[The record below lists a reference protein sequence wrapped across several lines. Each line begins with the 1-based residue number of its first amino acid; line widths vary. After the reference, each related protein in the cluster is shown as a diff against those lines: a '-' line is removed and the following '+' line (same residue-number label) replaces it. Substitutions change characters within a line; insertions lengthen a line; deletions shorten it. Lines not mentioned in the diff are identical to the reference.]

1 MTVTL
6 PPLHEDLLFNAPMS
20 AQRADHLAAFMA
32 RDGGHVLDVGCGWAE
47 LLLRTLERSPATRGT
62 GVDVD
67 GEALEQA
74 RERATARGLSER
86 VTLVEGDGAEVA
98 QGPVDGVLSVGARHV
113 WGPDDATALRRL
125 RAVVRRGGRVVYG
138 DGIWSSPPTAA
149 AMEHLGGSPDEFG
162 TLADVVDAALDAGF
176 RVLAV
181 GEASQQEWDAFE
193 SGYSAGYER
202 WLLDNPEDPDA
213 DDIRARAAQHRR
225 AYLRGYRGIL
235 GHSFLELIAA

>member
-1 MTVTL
+1 MATL
-6 PPLHEDLLFNAPMS
+6 PALHEDLLFNAPLS
-20 AQRADHLAAFMA
+20 AQRADHLAAFVA
-32 RDGGHVLDVGCGWAE
+32 HDGGHVLDVGCGWAE
-47 LLLRTLERSPATRGT
+47 LLLRTVELSPGTRGT

-67 GEALEQA
+67 SAALEHA
-74 RERATARGLSER
+74 RELATARGLAER
-86 VTLVEGDGAEVA
+86 VTLIEGQGAEVA
-98 QGPVDGVLSVGARHV
+98 QGPVDGVLSIGARHV
-113 WGPDDATALRRL
+113 WGPDDATALGRL
-125 RAVVRRGGRVVYG
+125 RGVVRRGGRVVYG
-138 DGIWSSPPTAA
+138 DGIWSRPPTPAA
-149 AMEHLGGSPDEFG
+149 VEPLGGTPDEFG

-202 WLLDNPEDPDA
+202 WLLDNPDDPDA

-235 GHSFLELIAA
+235 GHSFLELVAA